1 MISATYLH
9 ARAWETIK
17 YSNQQKVRHSIKNNL
32 VYKKQENITHNEK
45 KNRHK
50 MTEMMELENKDIK
63 WLLKYVLTTFKRV
76 EKNINIWLEKWK
88 IF

>member
-1 MISATYLH
+1 
-9 ARAWETIK
+9 
-17 YSNQQKVRHSIKNNL
+17 
-32 VYKKQENITHNEK
+32 
-45 KNRHK
+45 

-63 WLLKYVLTTFKRV
+63 WLLKYVLTTFKRI